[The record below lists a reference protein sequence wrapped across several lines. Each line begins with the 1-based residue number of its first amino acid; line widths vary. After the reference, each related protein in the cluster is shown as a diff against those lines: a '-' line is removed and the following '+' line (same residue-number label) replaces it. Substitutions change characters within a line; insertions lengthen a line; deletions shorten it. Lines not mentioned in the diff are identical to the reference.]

1 MQVGRTEGFM
11 EDAFHEAKKKK
22 KKVRV
27 PQVPPS
33 HKAKVGI
40 QF

>member
-11 EDAFHEAKKKK
+11 EDAFHEAKKK